1 MKVPKSFTFRGIKL
15 VSVQVS
21 SEISEDTCDGCYF
34 GPESGLDCTAIFEP
48 SWPHITHTVPACSE
62 YSPNF
67 ENNLKNYIFVP
78 EESA

>member
-1 MKVPKSFTFRGIKL
+1 MKVPESFIFRGIKL

-21 SEISEDTCDGCYF
+21 SKISDDTCNGCYF
-34 GPESGLDCTAIFEP
+34 DDLDGVDCGTIFEP
-48 SWPHITHTVPACSE
+48 TWPHVVPPCSE
-62 YSPNF
+62 YGKNF

>member
-1 MKVPKSFTFRGIKL
+1 MKVPESFTFRGIKL

-21 SEISEDTCDGCYF
+21 SEISEDTCNGCYF
-34 GPESGLDCTAIFEP
+34 GPESGLDCITILEP
-48 SWPHITHTVPACSE
+48 TRPHTVPNCSE
-62 YSPNF
+62 YSTNF

>member
-21 SEISEDTCDGCYF
+21 SKISDDTCKGCYF
-34 GPESGLDCTAIFEP
+34 DDLEGVVDCTAILEP
-48 SWPHITHTVPACSE
+48 TWPNVVPMCSE

>member
-1 MKVPKSFTFRGIKL
+1 MKVPESFTFRGIKL

-21 SEISEDTCDGCYF
+21 SKISEDTCNGCYF
-34 GPESGLDCTAIFEP
+34 YDLDGVVDCTTIFEP
-48 SWPHITHTVPACSE
+48 TWPHEVPACSE

>member
-1 MKVPKSFTFRGIKL
+1 MKVPESFTFRGIKL

-21 SEISEDTCDGCYF
+21 SKISDDTCNGCYF
-34 GPESGLDCTAIFEP
+34 DDLDGVDCTGILEP
-48 SWPHITHTVPACSE
+48 TWPNGVPNCSE
-62 YSPNF
+62 YSKHF

>member
-1 MKVPKSFTFRGIKL
+1 MKVPESFTFRGIKL

-21 SEISEDTCDGCYF
+21 SKISEDTCNGCYF
-34 GPESGLDCTAIFEP
+34 EPRNGFDCITIHEP
-48 SWPHITHTVPACSE
+48 TWPHVVPDCSE

>member
-1 MKVPKSFTFRGIKL
+1 MKVPESFTFRGIKL

-21 SEISEDTCDGCYF
+21 SKISDDTCNGCYF
-34 GPESGLDCTAIFEP
+34 DGLDGVDCITAFEP
-48 SWPHITHTVPACSE
+48 TWPHVVPACGE